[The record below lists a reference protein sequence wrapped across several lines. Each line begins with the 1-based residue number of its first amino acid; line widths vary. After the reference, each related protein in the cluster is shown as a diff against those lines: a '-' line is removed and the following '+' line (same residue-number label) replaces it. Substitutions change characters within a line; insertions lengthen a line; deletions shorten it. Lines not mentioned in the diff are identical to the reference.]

1 MARDH
6 ARIKVAIWADPE
18 FRALGWQQQ
27 YAFFMLL
34 SQPRVS
40 YCGVLEYLPRRYASM
55 AADLTVDEVEKSIGG
70 LQEKRFVLLDEDT
83 EELLIR
89 SYVRHDELLKMAN
102 PAKAMAKDYAQIL
115 SASHR
120 EAILKELQ
128 RAYVESPQM
137 KGWDGISDVSPGLF
151 DGITRAAFL
160 NGSPNP
166 KPNGKAN
173 PE

>member
-70 LQEKRFVLLDEDT
+70 LQEKRFVLLDQDT

-102 PAKAMAKDYAQIL
+102 PAKAMAKDYAQVL
-115 SASHR
+115 SAGHR
-120 EAILKELQ
+120 DAILGELQ
-128 RAYVESPQM
+128 RAYVDAPQM
-137 KGWDGISDVSPGLF
+137 KGWEGINDVAPGLF
-151 DGITRAAFL
+151 DQVTRTAFP

-166 KPNGKAN
+166 NAKGTAN
-173 PE
+173 P